1 MAYITGVHAGNW
13 TELRQHWWQL
23 VLVSLALVS
32 IFVGST
38 YISFL
43 LLRKLWVH
51 TRQKNGPSKH
61 LHERVARHLQKYV
74 ASCSPESTLEKLD
87 SKRPTSL
94 GIYLGTFE
102 SPISDAQ
109 CKRLSERDMIILNP
123 LQSYIPRVLAELSRR
138 EKVPRRVIG
147 RLDLANVL
155 TDAAPSR
162 QSSKYVLSCLDRTM
176 SMIITAFRNSE
187 GGKNDFT
194 GILLAGW
201 EIFPIPVFHELCAV
215 ISTFGLEIYVET
227 SAPDFL
233 ADGSALACSS
243 ISGLIIRNALVLPDG
258 ERRDCFDMEPL
269 RTTAKSFV
277 SQSCVRDFTVFVW
290 ETLDDDVVLP
300 NAVLKRTFAW
310 CNFYSVVSW
319 IGSQS
324 ALMNATL
331 DVVQMEPLSAFA
343 WLKEPKV
350 MELHDMWKS
359 RKSIENTNH
368 RHSVI
373 GHLGAMLPSLEDA
386 KNDCT
391 CVHDEQPDDLSKE
404 KSDFQENM
412 EWFVLR
418 DGISGDPLCTSAAGA
433 SYDGLGCFSV
443 GLDVSSDDFQEV
455 IFSQRNLRKLELLDS
470 VTPADLREYGATFA
484 NFAAVTTLPSEPSTP
499 GVPSVSRAIE
509 IMAKKLMASPD
520 DGSDGIRVFLG
531 LHSGFQ
537 RTIEKQFWAVYH
549 AYPNKATA
557 DIYISKT
564 VNDVMGTLLHT
575 FLSCRGLTR
584 RECIAAET
592 SFARWNKKLTSSHNI
607 PPRLVQDVELLSPE
621 ECLHLLQRVSL
632 APNAKEDFIL
642 YGIKSAAMERL
653 VDVPNWNQLKT
664 VNTVGYLNGDISI
677 TELLE
682 SRLQWHCQA
691 KRRHPNLPA
700 AIALFHDVEAA
711 IEEAL
716 RTRSHPKLKI
726 IIEALEKLLNNIAYA
741 AVGDLYA
748 LAVFC
753 TMRRLAFDEVYVEVT
768 DRNPLFN
775 DQTDQSAAF
784 AELFALGSRC
794 ESYFDCSPSQFGEL
808 LSAKYRAHYSL
819 PENQPPMFKDTM
831 TALPSAYAEAQI
843 DVDPNYKPTEMASYK
858 RFTFLSVFAIPALI
872 DILMLTTTGHGLYLS
887 GGKEGHEYMTHD
899 EQHSATTALM
909 ISLLLSGAIGTWIT
923 CGGTFYL
930 ASMAFSAMNYF
941 VVTRLLGGLAFTLVV
956 AIVGFIA
963 FACTVS
969 VYNALLFF
977 LYLMVLTTYLSLLA
991 ALANYQFIGSSFQSG
1006 RATIIFCIPILF
1018 VSPIVTMF
1026 VPNHDVAIY
1035 LTVLYVFVSMLFLGV
1050 RRTGAQWTTWYQKI
1064 NLVDDKALRTWYID
1078 NKTSPM
1084 DGIEKMSDPAILR
1097 FARDA
1102 LLKDV
1107 LSERSKSILSKKT
1120 KDALVLK
1127 LVRSYEATSFLMNW
1141 YCQFTG
1147 VPQPIMFSSA
1157 WNVQTKVA
1165 LFSMQKSQLGIR
1177 FHNGFLHWR
1186 QAGDEIGCT
1195 MLYFIVALLDKWIS
1209 LLSGGDLIGLLPFGN
1224 VSLTMPVGFGLAY
1237 YLVGAVLLDF
1247 NANKLHEL
1255 AAKSTE
1261 EVIPTDGDLA
1271 QALKQKS
1278 DNRRSVYWKT
1288 LGRFLLLHVWGLA
1301 VTSALLWL
1309 FASTESSEGTII
1321 FLSYVL
1327 AYTGLLWYQYTKIFS
1342 GPHALKPLLI
1352 AVAIGLPLGFILNAY
1367 APETFLYS
1375 NIVALGVACWTVA
1388 ILSLWA
1394 GKIIGPPEDRIRPLT
1409 ASDGVYNAYSNP
1421 GADHAWSQPEMQS
1434 LYEQL
1439 SDLSDKERLLVDPDS
1454 EFGSQVKLILE
1465 QCSDTDLS
1473 DVAKRAFPDA
1483 DALLRLSI
1491 QMFRERFI
1499 NVELMSVDHFSDP
1512 SMRAISSVEDD
1523 QIRLLVACETKR
1535 VSTNEDP
1542 LKGFYW
1548 DVAELLV
1555 QVTAERYLGLNT
1567 HDSLLART
1575 LWLSNGIW
1583 NSVTGPDI
1591 LERHLKIQTK
1601 NLAEIQIY
1609 LKTQILRDL
1618 CLGFDTNLDSENM
1631 PGDLRTYLINRCV
1644 GVIGQLTDHQIV
1656 MLNDKLNHTTGLS
1669 FDTYVARCNYAVV
1682 SGSRMLSRVNAWAS
1696 QDRSVFSTRP
1706 SSFMPRQSYQRSIAS
1721 SEAESAQQ
1729 SQLLLETATPGSSI
1743 RVLDLLAHATPPKL
1757 SVWDHVHHYTG
1768 VVYHFAG
1775 KLCKFFMIAFVA
1787 DPEFQR
1793 ELRCSFPGN
1802 RNVANVITR
1811 FFLLSIWAW
1820 SKAIQRLFLPIF
1832 LFHNRKNV
1840 VSVWQNLHGMEV
1852 SIKRR
1857 RILIRNL
1864 EGTSTGFIHPVD
1876 ADTFKLLQYKGDH
1889 KTEPTT
1895 NQSLISMNMY
1905 TNNMSLK
1912 RRVQMKNG
1920 NTVNDYIYDY
1930 RTTAYDGSSRRIS
1943 KSDVLREPITRRG
1956 IAGENV
1962 LQDVTYNNK
1971 GLIDSGSYLLDGN
1984 MVRFK
1989 YHYQKASKYGG
2000 ALLRA
2005 EFVLPHM
2012 SCTVA
2017 WCAPPRRKPEKLDTW
2032 LPHSQVTEATF
2043 VVGADVWESKYMYDH
2058 KFHPTILTTLNG
2070 QRVDT
2075 PDLILHDHLNVLKKP
2090 TNTSFLDDNPLYGF
2104 NSIKTTAVSRWLGL
2118 HTRRF
2123 PVSTSQSRSW
2133 LWKAW
2138 KDDPAFDGVIV
2149 RWLDER
2155 LLRRDE
2161 VLTPYWR
2168 KRDLAKL
2175 DAAEQYLDKNRDAIM
2190 ASTDLDNTVS
2200 SWTPL
2205 AMKINDFYSFGQ
2217 GGDAC
2222 SRTRSNVTIE
2232 NDDETALHVIAVD
2245 TGTWPNEGGGVS
2257 ACRSDVINN
2266 LRTIKWH
2273 MVAESA
2279 NDFGIPKRQI
2289 ERNIHSLKVIPLW
2302 GLDLMTPTHG
2312 LFNNRLDSEVEHVTT
2327 HTTFLD
2333 IERNFVPI
2341 LTALIRGARSL
2352 DFSLADIKQ
2361 VTRALINLN
2370 AYFED
2375 GRHWSAVWRS
2385 DAVKSAWRNLWLSQ
2399 VADNALPSSQWF
2411 TTELPTLGQLDQG
2424 LELWSRYLFIY
2435 SIPIPEK
2442 MPAVFQAS
2450 HHSVSASYGIVCKIK
2465 RGCTLQIWDHAIS
2478 WRETNLY
2485 LSSSLCA
2492 LSPFTRNSL
2501 LGLMRI
2507 TSVLTLH
2514 HADTILPCADFF
2526 NPNWEVEIGTS
2537 QGKIENRSLFKRKID
2552 PVVNGITNMER
2563 FAPVK
2568 EIKTQQPTVTM
2579 LSHLWFAKDIKTAL
2593 LSADII
2599 VNKWGFKDFQLEV
2612 YGAMDKTPSYTT
2624 DCQEIIATKS
2634 LRDNVGLKGEADP
2647 INVLERTWVFL
2658 NSSISEGLP
2667 LALGEAAL
2675 TGAPVV
2681 CTDVGASL
2689 RVLTSPID
2697 GACYSAVVAPNDAHD
2712 MARAQIKILALLDEF
2727 SIYEDKSK
2735 CSSETADSTFPHDPT
2750 PEDVARITRRMYEQ
2764 ADARRALGMR
2774 SRDIVMK
2781 SFSGER
2787 YLREHEQMLWV
2798 GKAKKDMSL
2807 PAHARPSARMV
2818 IPSAAADMDR
2828 VSMLSGRP
2836 APGPSLH
2843 REGMGSKVSIYRTGD
2858 SSRRTSVP
2866 GLSFN
2871 QDSTMPPM
2879 SVSSGYGSGIGPE
2892 SPVPFV
2898 IGNGVGRKERD
2909 GMSDWMQKPSGLVSV
2924 RPTLSRKTSMLAGSP
2939 LASEL

>member
-13 TELRQHWWQL
+13 AELKQHWWQL
-23 VLVSLALVS
+23 VLVSLALAS
-32 IFVGST
+32 IAVGCT
-38 YISFL
+38 YFSFL
-43 LLRKLWVH
+43 LLRKLWRH
-51 TRQKNGPSKH
+51 ITTKKGLSEGLRD
-61 LHERVARHLQKYV
+61 RVSRHLQKYTV
-74 ASCSPESTLEKLD
+74 STSQDSTIEKLD
-87 SKRPTSL
+87 RKKPTSL
-94 GIYLGTFE
+94 GIYLGTFD

-109 CKRLSERDMIILNP
+109 SQRLSERDMIILNP
-123 LQSYIPRVLAELSRR
+123 LQNYIPRALAELSGRQN
-138 EKVPRRVIG
+138 VPQRIIG
-147 RLDLANVL
+147 RLDLNNVL
-155 TDAAPSR
+155 TATTPTRA
-162 QSSKYVLSCLDRTM
+162 SSKFILSCLDRTM
-176 SMIITAFRNSE
+176 SMVLAAFRTSE

-201 EIFPIPVFHELCAV
+201 EIFPTPVFHELCTV

-227 SAPDFL
+227 SAPEFL
-233 ADGSALACSS
+233 ADGTALACNA
-243 ISGLIIRNALVLPDG
+243 ISGLIIRNGLVLPDG

-269 RTTAKSFV
+269 RTTVKSFV
-277 SQSCVRDFTVFVW
+277 SQSCIRDFTVFVW
-290 ETLDDDVVLP
+290 ETLDDDVVIS

-319 IGSQS
+319 IGCQG
-324 ALMNATL
+324 ALTDATV
-331 DVVQMEPLSAFA
+331 DIVQMEPLSAFA
-343 WLKEPKV
+343 WLKEPRV

-359 RKSIENTNH
+359 KKVIQQSNH

-373 GHLGAMLPSLEDA
+373 GRLSAMLPTLETA
-386 KNDCT
+386 KNDCA
-391 CVHDEQPDDLSKE
+391 CQHDEELIDPSSINAE
-404 KSDFQENM
+404 FQENM

-418 DGISGDPLCTSAAGA
+418 DGISGDPLCTSTAGN
-433 SYDGLGCFSV
+433 SYDGLGCFPL
-443 GLDVSSDDFQEV
+443 GLDVSPDDFQEV
-455 IFSQRNLRKLELLDS
+455 VFSQRNLRKLELLDA
-470 VTPADLREYGATFA
+470 VTPAELRSYGATFA
-484 NFAAVTTLPSEPSTP
+484 RFVAAGTVPSEPSMP
-499 GVPSVSRAIE
+499 GVPSVRQAIGK
-509 IMAKKLMASPD
+509 MADKLQSSPE

-549 AYPNKATA
+549 AHPAKATA

-575 FLSCRGLTR
+575 FLSCQGLTR

-592 SFARWNKKLTSSHNI
+592 SFARWNQTLVSSHKI
-607 PPRLVQDVELLSPE
+607 PPRLIQDVELLSPE
-621 ECLHLLQRVSL
+621 ECLQLLQRVCL
-632 APNAKEDFIL
+632 APNAEEDFL
-642 YGIKSAAMERL
+642 LCGIKSAATERL
-653 VDVPNWNQLKT
+653 VDIPTWNQLKV
-664 VNTVGYLNGDISI
+664 VNTVGYLNGDV
-677 TELLE
+677 TVEELLD
-682 SRLQWHCQA
+682 SRLQWHCQS
-691 KRRHPNLPA
+691 KRQHPSLSA
-700 AIALFHDVEAA
+700 AVALFRDVEAK

-716 RTRSHPKLKI
+716 RTRSHQKLQTI
-726 IIEALEKLLNNIAYA
+726 IDALGRLLNSTTYGAI
-741 AVGDLYA
+741 GDLYA
-748 LAVFC
+748 LSVFC
-753 TMRRLAFDEVYVEVT
+753 TMRKFAFDEVYVEVT

-794 ESYFDCSPSQFGEL
+794 EAYFDCSPSQFGEL
-808 LSAKYRAHYSL
+808 LSGKYRTHYSL
-819 PENQPPMFKDTM
+819 SENQPPMFKDTM
-831 TALPSAYAEAQI
+831 AALPSAYAEAQI

-887 GGKEGHEYMTHD
+887 GGKEGAEYMTHD

-956 AIVGFIA
+956 GIVGFIA
-963 FACTVS
+963 FACTVT
-969 VYNALLFF
+969 VYHAGIFL

-1006 RATIIFCIPILF
+1006 RATIIACIPILF

-1026 VPNHDVAIY
+1026 VPHHDVAIY
-1035 LTVLYVFVSMLFLGV
+1035 LTVLFVFVTMLFLGV

-1064 NLVDDKALRTWYID
+1064 SLVDDQTLRTWFIE
-1078 NKTSPM
+1078 NKTAGM
-1084 DGIEKMSDPAILR
+1084 DGIEKMSDPAVLR

-1107 LSERSKSILSKKT
+1107 LAERKKSIFSKKT
-1120 KDALVLK
+1120 RDPLVLK

-1141 YCQFTG
+1141 YCRFTG

-1209 LLSGGDLIGLLPFGN
+1209 LLSGGDLIGLTSSN

-1255 AAKSTE
+1255 ASRTTE
-1261 EVIPTDGDLA
+1261 EIIPTDGDLA

-1278 DNRRSVYWKT
+1278 DNRRKVYWKT
-1288 LGRFLLLHVWGLA
+1288 LARFLMLHVWGLA
-1301 VTSALLWL
+1301 VTSILLWL
-1309 FASTESSEGTII
+1309 FASTKDSEGTII

-1352 AVAIGLPLGFILNAY
+1352 AVAIGLPLGFILEY
-1367 APETFLYS
+1367 EAPDFIYS
-1375 NIVALGVACWTVA
+1375 NVVALGVSCWTVA

-1394 GKIIGPPEDRIRPLT
+1394 GKIVGPPEEKMQPLS
-1409 ASDGVYNAYSNP
+1409 ASNGAYNAYSSP
-1421 GADHAWSQPEMQS
+1421 GADHEWSQPELQS

-1439 SDLSDKERLLVDPDS
+1439 SDLSEKERLLVDPDS

-1465 QCSDTDLS
+1465 QCSHAELPEI
-1473 DVAKRAFPDA
+1473 AKRAFPEA
-1483 DALLRLSI
+1483 ETLLKLSI

-1499 NVELMSVDHFSDP
+1499 HVELMSVDHFSDP
-1512 SMRAISSVEDD
+1512 SMRAISSVEND

-1535 VSTNEDP
+1535 VSKTEDP
-1542 LKGFYW
+1542 LQGFYW

-1555 QVTAERYLGLNT
+1555 QATAERYLGFNT
-1567 HDSLLART
+1567 HDALLART

-1583 NSVTGPDI
+1583 NSVNGPDI

-1601 NLAEIQIY
+1601 NLAEVQAY

-1618 CLGFDTNLDSENM
+1618 CLGFDANLDSEDM
-1631 PGDLRTYLINRCV
+1631 PSELRKYLINRCV
-1644 GVIGQLTDHQIV
+1644 GVVGP
-1656 MLNDKLNHTTGLS
+1656 LNDKQIASMNKKLNKTRGLS
-1669 FDTYVARCNYAVV
+1669 FETYVARCNYAVV
-1682 SGSRMLSRVNAWAS
+1682 SGSRMLSRVNVWAS
-1696 QDRSVFSTRP
+1696 RDHSVMSTRP
-1706 SSFMPRQSYQRSIAS
+1706 SSFQQRDSYSRSIS
-1721 SEAESAQQ
+1721 SRSNDLESAQQ
-1729 SQLLLETATPGSSI
+1729 SHLLLEAASPGSSI

-1757 SVWDHVHHYTG
+1757 SLWDRVQHYSG

-1787 DPEFQR
+1787 DPEYQR

-1802 RNVANVITR
+1802 SNIANVVTR
-1811 FFLLSIWAW
+1811 FCLISIWLW
-1820 SKAIQRLFLPIF
+1820 SKAIQRLFLPVF

-1840 VSVWQNLHGMEV
+1840 VTVWRNLHGMEV

-1864 EGTSTGFIHPVD
+1864 DGTSTGFIHPVD
-1876 ADTFKLLQYKGDH
+1876 GESFKLLQYKGDH
-1889 KTEPTT
+1889 KTEPST
-1895 NQSLISMNMY
+1895 NQSLIAINMY
-1905 TNNMSLK
+1905 SNNMSLK
-1912 RRVQMKNG
+1912 RRVQMNNG
-1920 NTVNDYIYDY
+1920 NTVNDYVYEY
-1930 RTTAYDGSSRRIS
+1930 RSTDPGSSKRIS
-1943 KSDVLREPITRRG
+1943 KSDLLRAPITRKG
-1956 IAGENV
+1956 IAGKNV
-1962 LQDVTYNNK
+1962 LQDVSYNAK
-1971 GLIDSGSYLLDGN
+1971 GQIDSGSYLLDGN

-1989 YHYQKASKYGG
+1989 YHYQKASKHGG

-2017 WCAPPRRKPEKLDTW
+2017 WCAPPRRKPERLDSW

-2043 VVGADVWESKYMYDH
+2043 VVGPDVWESKYMYDH

-2070 QRVDT
+2070 QKVDT
-2075 PDLILHDHLNVLKKP
+2075 PDLILYDHLNVLKKP
-2090 TNTSFLDDNPLYGF
+2090 AHVSFLDDNPLYGF
-2104 NSIKTTAVSRWLGL
+2104 STIRTTAVSRWLGF

-2138 KDDPAFDGVIV
+2138 KEDPAFDGVII

-2161 VLTPYWR
+2161 VLAPYWR

-2205 AMKINDFYSFGQ
+2205 AMKINDLYSFGQ

-2222 SRTRSNVTIE
+2222 SRTRSNVTTQE
-2232 NDDETALHVIAVD
+2232 DDEAALHVIAVD

-2327 HTTFLD
+2327 HTTLLD

-2341 LTALIRGARSL
+2341 LTALVRGARSL
-2352 DFSLADIKQ
+2352 DFSMADIKQ

-2399 VADNALPSSQWF
+2399 NAENATPSSQWF
-2411 TTELPTLGQLDQG
+2411 TTEIPTLGQLDQG

-2465 RGCTLQIWDHAIS
+2465 RGCQLQIWDHAIS

-2485 LSSSLCA
+2485 LSSALCA

-2501 LGLMRI
+2501 LGLMRV

-2526 NPNWEVEIGTS
+2526 NPNWEVEIGTC
-2537 QGKIENRSLFKRKID
+2537 QGKIENRSSFKRKID

-2563 FAPVK
+2563 FAPVQ

-2593 LSADII
+2593 LAADII
-2599 VNKWGFKDFQLEV
+2599 VNKWGFTDYKLEV

-2634 LRDNVGLKGEADP
+2634 LRHNVGLKGEADP
-2647 INVLERTWVFL
+2647 IAVLERTWVFL

-2689 RVLTSPID
+2689 RVLTSPED
-2697 GACYSAVVAPNDAHD
+2697 GSCYSAVVAPNDALD
-2712 MARAQIKILALLDEF
+2712 MARAQIKILALLEEWAPYAD
-2727 SIYEDKSK
+2727 SNK
-2735 CSSETADSTFPHDPT
+2735 CTRETADASFPHDPT

-2764 ADARRALGMR
+2764 SDARRALGMR
-2774 SRDIVMK
+2774 SREIVQK
-2781 SFSGER
+2781 SFSGDR
-2787 YLREHEQMLWV
+2787 YLREHEQMLWI

-2807 PAHARPSARMV
+2807 PSHARPSARIV
-2818 IPSAAADMDR
+2818 TPAAVRM
-2828 VSMLSGRP
+2828 STLSGFP
-2836 APGPSLH
+2836 IPQPSLH
-2843 REGMGSKVSIYRTGD
+2843 RESIGSKVSIHRGTAGSSNRD
-2858 SSRRTSVP
+2858 SSLPS
-2866 GLSFN
+2866 LSFA
-2871 QDSTMPPM
+2871 QESTLPI
-2879 SVSSGYGSGIGPE
+2879 SIGSGPSSPAAYAIGQTE
-2892 SPVPFV
+2892 WLKRPVGAAHV
-2898 IGNGVGRKERD
+2898 VN
-2909 GMSDWMQKPSGLVSV
+2909 V
-2924 RPTLSRKTSMLAGSP
+2924 RPAHSRHASGLAGSP
-2939 LASEL
+2939 LATDGLLAERVV